1 MLRYWKCSNP
11 ATWKKRCRSQ
21 SRRKVDVVKTDD
33 EGLEFVKCRPVAR
46 DFKPRRDGPR
56 DDSFAAMPPLESKK
70 RCSLT

>member
-1 MLRYWKCSNP
+1 M
-11 ATWKKRCRSQ
+11 
-21 SRRKVDVVKTDD
+21 KTDD

-70 RCSLT
+70 HCSLTKREFVRRDVNKVKKR